1 MATDGEKWV
10 ACQNIL
16 RFEELLKG
24 EKDDGKRRALFALI
38 EQERQKLKGAEPP
51 QISRG

>member
-16 RFEELLKG
+16 RFEELLKS
-24 EKDDGKRRALFALI
+24 EKDEGKRRALFALL
-38 EQERQKLKGAEPP
+38 EQERQKLKGAQPLK
-51 QISRG
+51 ISWG